1 MAMRAIFGGRL
12 KSQVSSQSLNSLEE
26 AQMLEDALRAVT
38 LIMNDDVE
46 GAEAGLAKGN
56 SPFHKVRSSVLFS
69 EYITT
74 FFFLPGKRA
83 FLLTV

>member
-1 MAMRAIFGGRL
+1 M
-12 KSQVSSQSLNSLEE
+12 SSQSLNSLEE

-56 SPFHKVRSSVLFS
+56 SPFHKVRSSV
-69 EYITT
+69 
-74 FFFLPGKRA
+74 FFPFRNMLPPFHLENRRSYS
-83 FLLTV
+83 LSR